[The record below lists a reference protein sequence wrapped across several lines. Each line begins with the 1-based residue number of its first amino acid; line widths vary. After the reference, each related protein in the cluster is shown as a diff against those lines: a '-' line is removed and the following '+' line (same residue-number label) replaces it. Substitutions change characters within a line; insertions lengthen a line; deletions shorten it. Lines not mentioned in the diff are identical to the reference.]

1 MHIVLV
7 GFLQRS
13 IRALSIELYARFY
26 FDEDKSSA
34 DAALNM
40 PPFPKESSLQG
51 HTDEDNFAP

>member
-13 IRALSIELYARFY
+13 IRAGNILNNLDIV
-26 FDEDKSSA
+26 DEDKSSA

-40 PPFPKESSLQG
+40 QPFPKESSLQG